1 MHDTLHFTLFEREIT
16 ILRFT
21 EQNRSQGEMSYGL
34 SVLEQVGDFHEDLAP
49 VVQEVVRRAL

>member
-21 EQNRSQGEMSYGL
+21 EQNRSQGEMSYRL

-49 VVQEVVRRAL
+49 VVQEVFRGAC